1 MQNTFDTVGVSKLAN
16 GVAKV
21 RFANGLATRVKVLQR
36 NGHTDVNLIECADLT
51 KVNAAKFALTTDK
64 FNAEEIALLA
74 AYVKANDF

>member
-21 RFANGLATRVKVLQR
+21 RFANGLAGRIKVLLR
-36 NGHTDVNLIECADLT
+36 NGHTDVNLIECAAMT
-51 KVNAAKFALTTDK
+51 KVNAAKYALTTDA
-64 FNAEEIALLA
+64 FNESERALLA